1 MRDDE
6 QYAAAVE
13 NCEMAARSHGHTL
26 GMWYLV
32 DERLHAA
39 MCVVCDEMVLVA
51 RSGDEERWR
60 LGGRALHED
69 CFRQEEE
76 DQGSVLGA

>member
-13 NCEMAARSHGHTL
+13 NCEMAARSHGHAL
-26 GMWYLV
+26 GTWYPV

-51 RSGDEERWR
+51 RPGGEGRWR
-60 LGGRALHED
+60 IGGRALHED
-69 CFRQEEE
+69 CFQQENE